1 MTIEDELLDAYKD
14 RLDIRVHIEQLKD
27 ANKVLIDAL
36 ERILTM
42 AEDDVFQY
50 GGYSDK
56 DKYICFARHVLSKVK
71 EREE

>member
-36 ERILTM
+36 ERILPM

-50 GGYSDK
+50 GGDSDK
-56 DKYICFARHVLSKVK
+56 DEDICFARHVLSKVK

>member
-42 AEDDVFQY
+42 AEDDVCQY

-56 DKYICFARHVLSKVK
+56 DKDICFARHVLSKVK